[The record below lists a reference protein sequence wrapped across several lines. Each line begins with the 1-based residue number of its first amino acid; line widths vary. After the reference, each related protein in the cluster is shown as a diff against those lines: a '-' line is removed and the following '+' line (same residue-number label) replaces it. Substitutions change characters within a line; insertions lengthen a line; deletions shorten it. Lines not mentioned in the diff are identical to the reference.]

1 MKSPDLATK
10 VVAVH
15 DSLERAQIRH
25 AFGGALALAY
35 YVLDVRA
42 TKDIDVNI
50 FVSPTNVEEVVAALP
65 TGIAS
70 DAADVKDVR
79 RDAQVRLWWD
89 ETPVDLF
96 FDVDALHRQAAAHVR
111 TVPFAGTHI
120 PILGS
125 TELTVFKMLFARPK
139 DWLDIAE
146 MLRAGVIDVGAVAAA
161 FGCLPGADDKLLQ
174 RFHELVSEQS
184 AS

>member
-1 MKSPDLATK
+1 VSSPALATK
-10 VVAVH
+10 VVAIH
-15 DSLERAQIRH
+15 DSLETAHLAH

-50 FVSPTNVEEVVAALP
+50 FVAPDEVEEVFAALP
-65 TGIAS
+65 TGVAR
-70 DAADVKDVR
+70 DAANLDAVR
-79 RDAQVRLWWD
+79 REGQARLWWD

-96 FDVDALHRQAAAHVR
+96 FDVDELHRQAAAHIR
-111 TVPFAGTHI
+111 TVPFADTHI

-146 MLRAGVIDVGAVAAA
+146 MLRAGVIDVTAVSETFAR
-161 FGCLPGADDKLLQ
+161 LPGADDESLQ
-174 RFHELVSEQS
+174 HFHELVRE
-184 AS
+184 

>member
-10 VVAVH
+10 VVAIH
-15 DSLERAQIRH
+15 DSLERARIPH

-50 FVSPTNVEEVVAALP
+50 FVAPENMEKVFTALP

-70 DAADVKDVR
+70 DAADRNSVR

-96 FDVDALHRQAAAHVR
+96 FDVDEIHQQAVEHIHA
-111 TVPFAGTHI
+111 VPFADTHI

-125 TELTVFKMLFARPK
+125 TELVVFKMLFSRPK

-146 MLRAGVIDVGAVAAA
+146 MLRAGIVDVVAVSAS
-161 FGCLPGADDKLLQ
+161 FTRLPGGDDESLQ
-174 RFHELVSEQS
+174 RFQELVSEHG
-184 AS
+184 